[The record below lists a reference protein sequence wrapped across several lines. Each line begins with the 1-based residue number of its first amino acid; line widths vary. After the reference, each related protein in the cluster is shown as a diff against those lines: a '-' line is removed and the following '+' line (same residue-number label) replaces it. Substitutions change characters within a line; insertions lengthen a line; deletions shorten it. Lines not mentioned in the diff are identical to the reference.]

1 MGKSPLERR
10 VLDSPVEHIID
21 PSCEDV
27 KGNKNPF
34 SNQISDPI
42 FNLIG
47 KDKPE
52 ILGAERETDAG
63 VFYDN
68 PIYYE
73 DTTMPSQQTDFG
85 YALFLHEAF
94 GKSDGATKNFDL
106 KDTTPPLQTMS
117 ETSGQRHNY
126 FGLKNCSTKEDSSE
140 PKPERVVL
148 EVKDKNTYADAMKQ
162 YVNCGVWRKDFH
174 RESIRK
180 PPDPHRSTIREYA
193 DLSMRQNLPSN
204 SGSERAEEDID
215 LLTTKG
221 NNWKLMAISRVK
233 SSISEVTGQ
242 IENNQKAR
250 DQSCNYT
257 EGLNRTDERLGLI

>member
-106 KDTTPPLQTMS
+106 KDTTPPLQTI
-117 ETSGQRHNY
+117 
-126 FGLKNCSTKEDSSE
+126 SE

-257 EGLNRTDERLGLI
+257 EGLNPQMRDWG